1 MQMWHLLLFDR
12 EVFKKPE
19 PSHRLVQSPLVVA
32 EDLAACSTTVPVQM
46 WQERVQSWCRCGWA
60 EPTPGADAAG
70 VSPSPIA
77 DAAGVGPVPV
87 QMWPG

>member
-1 MQMWHLLLFDR
+1 MWHLLLFDR

-46 WQERVQSWCRCGWA
+46 
-60 EPTPGADAAG
+60 
-70 VSPSPIA
+70 
-77 DAAGVGPVPV
+77 
-87 QMWPG
+87 